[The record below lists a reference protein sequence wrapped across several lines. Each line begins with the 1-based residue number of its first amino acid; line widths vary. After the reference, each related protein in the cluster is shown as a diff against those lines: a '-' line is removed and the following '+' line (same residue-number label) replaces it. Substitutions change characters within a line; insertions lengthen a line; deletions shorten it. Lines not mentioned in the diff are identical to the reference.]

1 MVYSL
6 KCEYETCNFE
16 ASHEDKDVMLAQY
29 SSHQRNHEAGARAS
43 PMGRPETSRG
53 AKAERPKISSGCS
66 EEAWNMFLTRWKNYK
81 RTSCIPHTIAAGE
94 LFECCEAD
102 LGDDIIKQN
111 SELLEGGESAL
122 LEAIKKLAVIP
133 TAICVRRSEVLQL
146 KQEYKEGVRSWY
158 AKIKGKAD
166 TCRYTKSCPNGCN
179 GEVDYTSEVI
189 KDVLIAGL
197 ADQDIRKE
205 VLGWYNLDSSAVA
218 QTVTFI
224 EQKEMARNALSY
236 DSSSTSA
243 IKSAYK

>member
-6 KCEYETCNFE
+6 KCEYETCDFT
-16 ASHEDKDVMLAQY
+16 ASHDDKDVMLAQY
-29 SSHQRNHEAGARAS
+29 ASHQRNHEAGARAS
-43 PMGRPETSRG
+43 PMGRSETSRG

-66 EEAWNMFLTRWKNYK
+66 EEAWNMFLTRCKNYK